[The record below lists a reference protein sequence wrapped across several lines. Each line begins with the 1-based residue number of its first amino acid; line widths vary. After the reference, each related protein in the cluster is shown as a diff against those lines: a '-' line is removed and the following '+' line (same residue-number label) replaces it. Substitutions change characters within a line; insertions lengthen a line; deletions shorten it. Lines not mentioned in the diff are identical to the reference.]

1 MIGKHWFND
10 FSRKSQFKSQICGA
24 IIVVGFAVLSFFRDM
39 ELLPDLVYEIV
50 THSAVKNVLL
60 LAVAMGLW
68 NMADLFVD
76 RVQLRH
82 YHSTSFGVFAMHVNV
97 SAVVTKLAYFAMP
110 KSGIFAVVNFGITVL
125 VTLALIDVFYIV
137 LEKGSPKLLRL
148 LTGGR
153 NA

>member
-1 MIGKHWFND
+1 MIGKHWFNE
-10 FSRKSQFKSQICGA
+10 FSRKSQLKSQIRGA
-24 IIVVGFAVLSFFRDM
+24 IIVAGFAVLCFFRDM
-39 ELLPDLVYEIV
+39 GLLPNPVYEIV
-50 THSAVKNVLL
+50 TNSVVKNLL
-60 LAVAMGLW
+60 LLVAAMGLW
-68 NMADLFVD
+68 NMADLFMD

-82 YHSTSFGVFAMHVNV
+82 YHSTSFGVFAMHINV
-97 SAVVTKLAYFAMP
+97 SAVVTKLAYFALP